1 MSSVAII
8 GDIDTVSGFRLGGV
22 KQSEVVNTSEEAIAA
37 FDKFL
42 DDEISIII
50 ITQLLANEIRDHINR
65 KIGSNVLPM
74 IIEIPDKDG
83 SSQGSSDQINEL
95 IKRVIGVEMVKWLLK
110 EKLLRLLGLL
120 LSQMVWEGLRC
131 LRWLE

>member
-22 KQSEVVNTSEEAIAA
+22 KQAEVVTTSEEAIAA

-42 DDEISIII
+42 EQDEISIII
-50 ITQLLANEIRDHINR
+50 ITQLMANEIRDHINR
-65 KIGSNVLPM
+65 KIGNDVLPM

-83 SSQGSSDQINEL
+83 SSEGSSDQINDL
-95 IKRVIGVEMVKWLLK
+95 IKRVIGVEMVK
-110 EKLLRLLGLL
+110 
-120 LSQMVWEGLRC
+120 
-131 LRWLE
+131 

>member
-22 KQSEVVNTSEEAIAA
+22 KQAEVVTTSEEAIAA

-50 ITQLLANEIRDHINR
+50 ITQLMANEIREYINR
-65 KIGSNVLPM
+65 KIGSDVLPM

-83 SSQGSSDQINEL
+83 SFEGSSDQINAL
-95 IKRVIGVEMVKWLLK
+95 IKRVIGVEMVK
-110 EKLLRLLGLL
+110 
-120 LSQMVWEGLRC
+120 
-131 LRWLE
+131 

>member
-22 KQSEVVNTSEEAIAA
+22 KKAEVVNTSEEAIAA

-42 DDEISIII
+42 DDEVSIII
-50 ITQLLANEIRDHINR
+50 ITQLI
-65 KIGSNVLPM
+65 VLPM

-83 SSQGSSDQINEL
+83 SSEGSSDQINDL
-95 IKRVIGVEMVKWLLK
+95 IKRVIGVEMVK
-110 EKLLRLLGLL
+110 
-120 LSQMVWEGLRC
+120 
-131 LRWLE
+131 

>member
-1 MSSVAII
+1 MSSVAVI

-22 KQSEVVNTSEEAIAA
+22 KQAEVVNNADEAIIA

-42 DDEISIII
+42 DDELSIII
-50 ITQLLANEIRDHINR
+50 ITQFMANEIRNHINR

-83 SSQGSSDQINEL
+83 SSEGSSDQINDL
-95 IKRVIGVEMVKWLLK
+95 IKRVIGVEMVK
-110 EKLLRLLGLL
+110 
-120 LSQMVWEGLRC
+120 
-131 LRWLE
+131 

>member
-22 KQSEVVNTSEEAIAA
+22 KQAEVVNTPEEAIAA

-50 ITQLLANEIRDHINR
+50 ITQLMANEIRNHINR
-65 KIGSNVLPM
+65 KIGSSVLPM

-83 SSQGSSDQINEL
+83 SSEGSSDQINDL
-95 IKRVIGVEMVKWLLK
+95 IRRVIGVEMVKCLSK
-110 EKLLRLLGLL
+110 EILLRLLGLL
-120 LSQMVWEGLRC
+120 LSQMV
-131 LRWLE
+131 

>member
-22 KQSEVVNTSEEAIAA
+22 KKAEVVNTSEEAIAA

-42 DDEISIII
+42 EQDEISIII
-50 ITQLLANEIRDHINR
+50 ITQLMANEIRPHINR
-65 KIGSNVLPM
+65 KIGSDVLPM

-83 SSQGSSDQINEL
+83 SSGGSSDQINDL
-95 IKRVIGVEMVKWLLK
+95 IKRVIGVEMVK
-110 EKLLRLLGLL
+110 
-120 LSQMVWEGLRC
+120 
-131 LRWLE
+131 

>member
-22 KQSEVVNTSEEAIAA
+22 KKAEVVNTSEEAIEA

-50 ITQLLANEIRDHINR
+50 ITQALANEIRDHISR
-65 KIGSNVLPM
+65 KIGSDVLPM

-83 SSQGSSDQINEL
+83 SSEGASDQMNEL
-95 IKRVIGVEMVKWLLK
+95 IKRVIGVEMVK
-110 EKLLRLLGLL
+110 
-120 LSQMVWEGLRC
+120 
-131 LRWLE
+131 